1 MQSLSSKLL
10 EKAVEQF
17 ASLPGIGRK
26 TALRYV
32 LHMLRQSPEEV
43 KQFTDSITALKEA
56 IKECQHCHNIS
67 DSDICEICSDPKRD
81 AQTICV
87 VENIKDIMSLEATGQ
102 YHGLYHVLGGIIS
115 PMDGIGPEDIRI
127 RELLARLKD
136 HTVKEVILAT
146 NPDIEGEATA
156 SYIARLLKPM
166 GVLVTR
172 IAHGVPVGSDLE
184 YADEITLS
192 KAMEGRREM

>member
-43 KQFTDSITALKEA
+43 KQFTDSITALKES
-56 IKECQHCHNIS
+56 IKECTQCHNIS
-67 DSDICEICSDPKRD
+67 DSDICDICSDPKRD
-81 AQTICV
+81 TQTLCV

-115 PMDGIGPEDIRI
+115 PMDGVGPDDIRI
-127 RELLARLKD
+127 RELVDRIPKEQ
-136 HTVKEVILAT
+136 VKEVILAT

-156 SYIARLLKPM
+156 SYISRLLKPM
-166 GVLVTR
+166 GVKVTR
-172 IAHGVPVGSDLE
+172 IAHDGILHLQKTPPPG
-184 YADEITLS
+184 
-192 KAMEGRREM
+192 

>member
-43 KQFTDSITALKEA
+43 KQFTDSIIALKES

-81 AQTICV
+81 TQTICV
-87 VENIKDIMSLEATGQ
+87 VENI
-102 YHGLYHVLGGIIS
+102 
-115 PMDGIGPEDIRI
+115 
-127 RELLARLKD
+127 
-136 HTVKEVILAT
+136 
-146 NPDIEGEATA
+146 
-156 SYIARLLKPM
+156 
-166 GVLVTR
+166 
-172 IAHGVPVGSDLE
+172 
-184 YADEITLS
+184 
-192 KAMEGRREM
+192 

>member
-43 KQFTDSITALKEA
+43 KQFTDSITALKES
-56 IKECQHCHNIS
+56 IKECTQCHNIS
-67 DSDICEICSDPKRD
+67 DSDICDICSDPKRD
-81 AQTICV
+81 TQTLCV

-115 PMDGIGPEDIRI
+115 PMDGIGPSRPPHKFSIGTSSQSF
-127 RELLARLKD
+127 RERGHFRLAGHHRRR
-136 HTVKEVILAT
+136 HHGILHLQKT
-146 NPDIEGEATA
+146 PPPG
-156 SYIARLLKPM
+156 
-166 GVLVTR
+166 
-172 IAHGVPVGSDLE
+172 
-184 YADEITLS
+184 
-192 KAMEGRREM
+192 

>member
-43 KQFTDSITALKEA
+43 KQFTDSITALKES
-56 IKECQHCHNIS
+56 IKECTQCHNIS
-67 DSDICEICSDPKRD
+67 DSDICDICSDPKRD
-81 AQTICV
+81 TQTLCV

-115 PMDGIGPEDIRI
+115 PMDGIGADQI
-127 RELLARLKD
+127 LLLRQRQRTKKRRDVQFGHTLVLRALFNKD
-136 HTVKEVILAT
+136 LFLRK
-146 NPDIEGEATA
+146 
-156 SYIARLLKPM
+156 
-166 GVLVTR
+166 
-172 IAHGVPVGSDLE
+172 
-184 YADEITLS
+184 
-192 KAMEGRREM
+192 